1 MDSNAQRTPQQ
12 NLRLRFVVLL
22 HLARVFDHFEIA
34 FMDNQAKI
42 TGVFSLLD
50 SETVS

>member
-1 MDSNAQRTPQQ
+1 M

-22 HLARVFDHFEIA
+22 HLARVFDHFVVLKEIA